1 MAAVVEFETIPQ
13 LLRNLVDLYAGQN
26 RPAVSYKDRDSKEWV
41 DITWKNLE
49 RRVHALAGF
58 LHKHGVRKGDRVAIL
73 SENRPEWAIT
83 DLASQILGSVS
94 VSLYTS
100 LPADQVEYILKDSGA
115 KMFIVSTAVQMK
127 KALKVFD
134 RCKDL
139 ELVITMTEE
148 KSSDPSYVSYWDRV
162 LEEGAEYWAEEE
174 NRLIPLGEA
183 VAADDL
189 SALIYTSGTTGH
201 PKGVMLTHGNICSN
215 VKAAL
220 QRIPFGP
227 TDHHL
232 SFLPLCHS
240 FERTCGFVA
249 VFACGARI
257 SYAESID
264 TVNRNL
270 LEVRP
275 TVLISVPR
283 LFEKVYNT
291 VAKSVAEGSALKR
304 AVFREAVNAGS
315 KLAMREKEGQRTSPL
330 LRLRAGVGRRLV
342 FRKLHDKLGGNVR
355 FAVSGGAALPRAIGE
370 FFEAAGVKIIEGYG
384 LTETAPI
391 LSVNPAD
398 HPRYGTVGHVI
409 PGVTIGI
416 ERIDDHELIGQLS
429 GDDYPA
435 DLTTA
440 DGEIV
445 ARGPN
450 VMKGYW
456 QNKEATREAIDEAG
470 WYHTGDVGRFDG
482 GYLRITDRIK
492 HMIVSKGGKNVYP
505 GPIEDVFRSLAFIDQ
520 IMIVGEGRE
529 FLTALIVP
537 DLDAVQAHAD
547 ASGLTHSTMEG
558 LVNDDEIQEL
568 FRSEFRTHS
577 RNAAAHEK
585 VRDFRIILEPFTVE
599 NGMLTPTMKPK
610 RRVIEAEYAG
620 LIEDMYEKV
629 V

>member
-1 MAAVVEFETIPQ
+1 MPATVPFETIPE
-13 LLRNLVDLYAGQN
+13 LFRNLVDTYAGQS
-26 RPAVSYKDRDSKEWV
+26 RPALSYKDRDSKNWI

-58 LHKHGVRKGDRVAIL
+58 MYKHGVRKGDRIAIL

-83 DLASQILGSVS
+83 DLAAQILGAVS

-100 LPADQVEYILKDSGA
+100 LPPDQVEFILRDSGS
-115 KMFIVSTAVQMK
+115 KIFVVSTNVQLK

-134 RCKDL
+134 QCDDL
-139 ELVITMTEE
+139 DRVITMTEP
-148 KSSDPSYVSYWDRV
+148 KSEDPPHVSYWDDS
-162 LEEGAEYWAEEE
+162 LEEGAEYWVEAE
-174 NRLIPLGEA
+174 RVLKPIGEG
-183 VAADDL
+183 VTPEDL

-220 QRIPFGP
+220 VRIPFGP
-227 TDHHL
+227 GDHHL

-249 VFACGARI
+249 VLAAGARI
-257 SYAESID
+257 TYAESVD
-264 TVNRNL
+264 AVNRNL
-270 LEVRP
+270 TEVRP

-283 LFEKVYNT
+283 LFEKVFNT
-291 VAKSVAEGSALKR
+291 ISKSVAEGSALKKAVFDR
-304 AVFREAVNAGS
+304 AVKAGS
-315 KLAMREKEGQRTSPL
+315 LAASRSKAGKRVSPL
-330 LRLRAGVGRRLV
+330 LKWRVAVGRKLV
-342 FRKLHDKLGGNVR
+342 FQKLHDKLGGNVR

-370 FFEAAGVKIIEGYG
+370 FFEAAGVRIVEGYG

-391 LSVNPAD
+391 LSVNPVD
-398 HPRYGTVGHVI
+398 TPRYGTVGHVI
-409 PGVTIGI
+409 PGVTIAI
-416 ERIDDHELIGQLS
+416 QSLQNKEIIGHIS
-429 GDDYPA
+429 GDDYP
-435 DLTTA
+435 TTLSTT

-456 QNKEATREAIDEAG
+456 QNDSATKEAIDAEG
-470 WYHTGDVGRFDG
+470 WYHTGDVGRFDD
-482 GYLRITDRIK
+482 GYLQITDRIK
-492 HMIVSKGGKNVYP
+492 HMIVSKGGKNIYP
-505 GPIEDVFRSLAFIDQ
+505 GPIEDIFRSKPFIDQ

-529 FLTALIVP
+529 FLSALVVP
-537 DLDAVQAHAD
+537 DLEAVRAFAKEN
-547 ASGLTHSTMEG
+547 GLTHTTMEG
-558 LVNDDEIQEL
+558 LVNDDTIQGL
-568 FRSEFRTHS
+568 FKNDFRTYS

-620 LIEDMYEKV
+620 LIEDMYEGIV
-629 V
+629 